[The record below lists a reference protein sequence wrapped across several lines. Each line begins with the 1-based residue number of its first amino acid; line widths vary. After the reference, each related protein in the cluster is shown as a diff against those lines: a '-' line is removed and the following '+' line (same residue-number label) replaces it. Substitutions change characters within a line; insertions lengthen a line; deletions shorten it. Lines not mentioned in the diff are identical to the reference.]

1 MVLIA
6 GEAGIPENTVNLTYL
21 WILRGKFGGL
31 TRFESAPALFSLFAK
46 NLVAPLVYCNKYNQF
61 GYLVGSCSRRE
72 TTEMVFDGTPA
83 ALHANIKSED
93 EV

>member
-31 TRFESAPALFSLFAK
+31 SRFESAPALFSLFAK
-46 NLVAPLVYCNKYNQF
+46 NLVA
-61 GYLVGSCSRRE
+61 GHSRSAS
-72 TTEMVFDGTPA
+72 PA
-83 ALHANIKSED
+83 MQLGGG
-93 EV
+93 